1 VQWEPYRGETVVGDV
16 RVRRGAVGR
25 DLYAY
30 LPPSY
35 EQSERRFPVLYMHD
49 GLNLFDE
56 PLSFNGEWRV
66 DETMEALAAEGIEA
80 IVVGVP
86 HGEDRVAEYVPATG
100 GAAYVDFLA
109 DQVKPLVD
117 ASLRTDPGRETT
129 GLAGSSLG
137 GTISLYGFLVRN
149 DVFSFAGVM
158 SPAIWF
164 DESLFGLAE
173 ETPRRDGRI
182 WLDVGG
188 REDVNDP
195 TTNQRYV
202 DDFERMASILRGK
215 GYGDTQLRTLLVPE
229 AIHHET
235 AWSVRLPDALRFL
248 LPVAG

>member
-1 VQWEPYRGETVVGDV
+1 MRWEPYRGETVVGDV
-16 RVRRGAVGR
+16 RVLRGVLDR

-35 EQSERRFPVLYMHD
+35 DESRRFPVLYMQD

-66 DETMEALAAEGIEA
+66 DETMEELARDGIEA

-86 HGEDRVAEYVPATG
+86 HGEDRLTEYVPAAE
-100 GAAYVDFLA
+100 GAAYVDFLV
-109 DQVKPLVD
+109 DEVKPLVD
-117 ASLRTDPGRETT
+117 ASLRTEPGRHAT

-137 GTISLYGFLVRN
+137 GVISLYGFLVRN

-158 SPAIWF
+158 SPAFWF
-164 DESLFGLAE
+164 DESLLALAE
-173 ETPRRDGRI
+173 ETPRREGRI

-188 REDVNDP
+188 REDPSDP
-195 TTNQRYV
+195 AANERYV
-202 DDFERMASILRGK
+202 ADYERVASILRGH
-215 GYGDTQLRTLLVPE
+215 GYGDSQLRTLYIPE
-229 AIHHET
+229 ARHHES
-235 AWSVRLPDALRFL
+235 AWSLRLPDALRFL

>member
-1 VQWEPYRGETVVGDV
+1 MQWKPYGGETVVGDV
-16 RVRRGAVGR
+16 RVLRGELDR

-35 EQSERRFPVLYMHD
+35 DQTSRRFPVLYMHD

-66 DETMEALAAEGIEA
+66 DETMEALAGDGIEA

-86 HGEDRVAEYVPATG
+86 HVGDRLVEYVPAAG
-100 GAAYVDFLA
+100 GATYIDLLA
-109 DQVKPLVD
+109 ESVKPLVD
-117 ASLRTDPGRETT
+117 SSLRTDPGREAT

-137 GTISLYGFLVRN
+137 GTISLYGFLARN

-158 SPAIWF
+158 SPALWF

-173 ETPRRDGRI
+173 ETPRRRGRI

-188 REDVNDP
+188 REDLNDP
-195 TTNQRYV
+195 ATNQRYV

-215 GYGDTQLRTLLVPE
+215 GYDDTQLRTLLVPE

-235 AWSVRLPDALRFL
+235 AWGVRLPDALRFL

>member
-1 VQWEPYRGETVVGDV
+1 MKWGPYRGETVVGDV
-16 RVRRGAVGR
+16 RVLRGALDR

-35 EQSERRFPVLYMHD
+35 EASDRRFPVLYMHD
-49 GLNLFDE
+49 GLNLFDV
-56 PLSFNGEWRV
+56 PLSFDGEWRV
-66 DETMEALAAEGIEA
+66 DETMSELAREGIEA

-86 HGEDRVAEYVPATG
+86 HGDDRVAEYVSSAR

-109 DQVKPLVD
+109 YEVKAVVD
-117 ASLRTDPGRETT
+117 STLRTRPGRETT

-137 GTISLYGFLVRN
+137 GTISLYGFLVRH

-158 SPAIWF
+158 SPALWF
-164 DESLFGLAE
+164 DEPLFALAQ

-188 REDVNDP
+188 REDLDDP
-195 TTNQRYV
+195 AKAARYV
-202 DDFERMASILRGK
+202 DDFERMASILRAK
-215 GYGDTQLRTLLVPE
+215 GYDDSRLRTHLVPD
-229 AIHHET
+229 AVHHES

>member
-1 VQWEPYRGETVVGDV
+1 VEWEPYRGETVVGDV
-16 RVRRGAVGR
+16 RVLRGAVDR

-35 EQSERRFPVLYMHD
+35 ERAQQRFPVLYMHD
-49 GLNLFDE
+49 GRNLFDE

-66 DETMEALAAEGIEA
+66 DETMEVLAAEGIEA

-86 HGEDRVAEYVPATG
+86 HGDDRVAEYVPARG
-100 GAAYVDFLA
+100 GAAYVDRLA
-109 DQVKPLVD
+109 DTVKPVVD
-117 ASLRTDPGRETT
+117 ASLRTDPRRETT

-149 DVFSFAGVM
+149 DVFSFAGVI
-158 SPAIWF
+158 SPALWF
-164 DESLFGLAE
+164 DESLFELAE
-173 ETPRRDGRI
+173 RTPRRAGRI

-188 REDVNDP
+188 REDLNDP

-202 DDFERMASILRGK
+202 DDFERMASILRSK
-215 GYGDTQLRTLLVPE
+215 GYDGTQLRTLLVPE
-229 AIHHET
+229 AIHHES
-235 AWSVRLPDALRFL
+235 AWSLRLPEVLRFL

>member
-1 VQWEPYRGETVVGDV
+1 MQWEPYRGETVAGDV
-16 RVRRGAVGR
+16 RVLRGALDR
-25 DLYAY
+25 ELYAY

-35 EQSERRFPVLYMHD
+35 EQSDRRFPVLYMHD
-49 GLNLFDE
+49 GRNLFDE

-66 DETMEALAAEGIEA
+66 DETMEELAREGLEA

-86 HGEDRVAEYVPATG
+86 HAEDRVAEYVPSAR

-109 DQVKPLVD
+109 AEVKAVVD
-117 ASLRTDPGRETT
+117 ATLRTDPGRETT

-137 GTISLYGFLVRN
+137 GTISLFGFLARN

-158 SPAIWF
+158 SPALWL
-164 DESLFGLAE
+164 DESLFALAE
-173 ETPRRDGRI
+173 DTPRRDGRI

-188 REDVNDP
+188 REDVDDP
-195 TTNQRYV
+195 ATNQRYI
-202 DDFERMASILRGK
+202 DGFERMASILRGK
-215 GYGDTQLRTLLVPE
+215 GYDETQLRTLLVPE

-248 LPVAG
+248 LPVAR

>member
-1 VQWEPYRGETVVGDV
+1 VDWEPYRGETVVGDV
-16 RVRRGAVGR
+16 RVLRGALDR

-35 EQSERRFPVLYMHD
+35 AQTERRFPVLYMHD

-66 DETMEALAAEGIEA
+66 DEVMESLAAEGVEA

-86 HGEDRVAEYVPATG
+86 HGEDRLHEYVPSRG
-100 GAAYVDFLA
+100 GAAYVDFLV
-109 DQVKPLVD
+109 DEVKPLVD
-117 ASLRTDPGRETT
+117 GTLRTVPGRETT

-137 GTISLYGFLVRN
+137 GLISLYGFLVRN
-149 DVFSFAGVM
+149 DVFSFAGVI
-158 SPAIWF
+158 SPAFWF
-164 DESLFGLAE
+164 EPSVFALAR
-173 ETPRRDGRI
+173 ETPRREGRI

-188 REDVNDP
+188 REHTEDP
-195 TTNQRYV
+195 VVNQRYV
-202 DDFERMASILRGK
+202 DDYERMASILRER
-215 GYGDTQLRTLLVPE
+215 GYDESQLRTLHVPE

-235 AWSVRLPDALRFL
+235 AWSLRLPDALRFL